1 MTLNAENSWTAK
13 FAQVDVKKDGT
24 RIKYEVKSTEKE
36 GYTVSVS
43 GNILDEEGLT
53 LNYKHVPATVNISA
67 KAAWNDAKNQDGI
80 RPTDTLV
87 QLYADGEVLGD
98 KAVLES

>member
-43 GNILDEEGLT
+43 GDILEEEGLT
-53 LNYKHVPATVNISA
+53 LNYKHVPAKVL
-67 KAAWNDAKNQDGI
+67 
-80 RPTDTLV
+80 TL
-87 QLYADGEVLGD
+87 QYL
-98 KAVLES
+98 